1 VFIFFFYSLNS
12 TSSPGRD
19 LEGRWRRFSGAA
31 FCYFHPMKKLR
42 AFIHAETTAGRFFE
56 STIQVLIVLSI
67 VTFSVDTLP
76 NLDENLREALNNI
89 ELISVIVFTIEYVLR
104 IIAAEHK
111 LKFIFSFFGIID
123 LLAIAPFYLSLGLDL
138 RSMRSL
144 RLLRIFRVFKLVR
157 YNKALKRFN
166 RAIGIAREEIV
177 IFLSAAVLLIYLTAV
192 GIYYFEHSAQ
202 PDKFASIFDSL
213 WWAVVTLTTVG
224 YGDIYPITIGG
235 KIFTIVILLIGLGIV
250 AVPTG
255 LLASALNTVREE
267 EDM

>member
-1 VFIFFFYSLNS
+1 
-12 TSSPGRD
+12 
-19 LEGRWRRFSGAA
+19 
-31 FCYFHPMKKLR
+31 MKKLR